1 MEIRLYSGFTKRIN
15 STKIPANHP
24 YTSVEVNLKQATNIN
39 NPVFV
44 LTSNLVNFNYV
55 YVPSWSRYYFVNDV
69 VFGNNDL
76 IELHCSLDV
85 LASFRSNILTYDAF
99 VERTSH
105 PSFYNLD
112 IRDNAL
118 SVEDRVEHTA
128 EALTNSPLAE
138 DLLYIVRIVGRGS
151 TGGVGT
157 FIMNR
162 ATFQRVFS
170 ALWGEIDTGSVEGNV
185 LEFLQLY
192 ISNPAEYIVGVY
204 TTPIGMSYYAS
215 YCSTETVYIGGHE
228 TTLSL
233 DRINAGTVQLG
244 GTITLNKP
252 TRYYGDFRRTD
263 GAFSQYT
270 LYIPTVGVVPL
281 SPDIMDCT
289 LTMKVSAD
297 LISGDLFFVLK
308 ADGTTIATYN
318 SNCYSAVSMGTLNSA
333 TSSFMGA
340 TQVMT
345 STMTGN
351 PIGLIE
357 GIKTGFASTPS
368 VIGTQG
374 GTGCI
379 SQASDFIISVLQKSS
394 GEFATDVYGRPCCKY
409 LGLNNLLGFYVKCG
423 NASIDMDGNEGD
435 KSEVNSQLNAGVYL
449 E

>member
-15 STKIPANHP
+15 STQIPVNYP
-24 YTSVEVNLKQATNIN
+24 FTSIQVNLKQPTNIN
-39 NPVFV
+39 NPIFI

-55 YVPSWSRYYFVNDV
+55 YVPDWSRYYFVNDI

-85 LASFRSNILTYDAF
+85 LASFRPNILLYDAF

-105 PSFYNLD
+105 PLFYNPD
-112 IRDNAL
+112 IQDNAL
-118 SVEDRVEHTA
+118 SVEDRVEHTSQA
-128 EALTNSPLAE
+128 VTDSPLA
-138 DLLYIVRIVGRGS
+138 DDVLYIVRIVGRGS
-151 TGGVGT
+151 TGGIGT

-170 ALWGEIDTGSVEGNV
+170 SLWGDIDTGTATGNV

-204 TTPIGMSYYAS
+204 TTPIGASFYAS
-215 YCSTETVYIGGHE
+215 YCSNETVYVGGHE
-228 TTLSL
+228 TDLKL
-233 DRINAGTVQLG
+233 DRINAGTVTLREY
-244 GTITLNKP
+244 TLNKP
-252 TRYYGDFRRTD
+252 TIIYTDFRKTD

-270 LYIPTVGVVPL
+270 LYIPTVGNVPL

-308 ADGTTIATYN
+308 ADGTTVATYN
-318 SNCYSAVSMGTLNSA
+318 SNCYSSVSMGTLNTA

-345 STMTGN
+345 SAMTGN
-351 PIGLIE
+351 PIGIIE

-374 GTGCI
+374 GTGCV
-379 SQASDFIISVLQKSS
+379 SQASDFIISALQKSS
-394 GEFATDVYGRPCCKY
+394 GEFATSVYGRPCCKY
-409 LGLNNLLGFYVKCG
+409 LGLSNLLGHYVKCG
-423 NASIDMDGNEGD
+423 NASIDMAGNEGE
-435 KSEVNSQLNAGVYL
+435 KSAVNNHLNAGVYL